1 MKHVFFLSVVLIFLN
16 GCDSYRP
23 EKMPKGSILETG
35 TVLNTSVNR
44 AMSVVPNQSE
54 TIYLKINEVFGRKV
68 RDLLIEAEF
77 KTFANEGLAVMKP
90 LKLRVSAGAIP
101 LSGSA
106 YTEKNTKGLSVGCGQ
121 QDPSACGVFDIE
133 KGTGVLVKLSK
144 PVDLSGIVITTAE
157 KN

>member
-1 MKHVFFLSVVLIFLN
+1 MKHLFFLFVILLVLT

-23 EKMPKGSILETG
+23 EKMPQGSVLKTG
-35 TVLNTSVNR
+35 MVLNTSVNR

-54 TIYLKINEVFGRKV
+54 TIYLKINEIFGKKV
-68 RDLLIEAEF
+68 RDLLIEAELT
-77 KTFANEGLAVMKP
+77 TFANEGLAVMKP
-90 LKLRVSAGAIP
+90 IKLRVSAGAIP

-106 YTEKNTKGLSVGCGQ
+106 YTDQNPKGLSVGCGQ

-133 KGTGVLVKLSK
+133 KGASVLVKLTK

-157 KN
+157 KK